1 MCYLHSAM
9 KIVTGG
15 YETNNKSYSHI
26 LCMLIYIIYLYKYVW
41 NTYSLYWIYIF
52 IHKCVF
58 LGCLPPINHFVKLV
72 PVLHFFP
79 ELQVCMVNGIEEGS
93 LIGVWNSIST
103 MQDMVIGPGV
113 FFSVSGRNA
122 VSPGIQIKIDLGK
135 LGNLS
140 TGLLDFSHW
149 DKESQINRHL
159 VVVISHLV
167 VVHSWR
173 MWIYHRILF
182 FFGGGSH
189 EKSDWNEELNL
200 KNLRNSQS
208 QMG

>member
-1 MCYLHSAM
+1 MFEIHT
-9 KIVTGG
+9 V
-15 YETNNKSYSHI
+15 
-26 LCMLIYIIYLYKYVW
+26 YIE
-41 NTYSLYWIYIF
+41 YIF

-93 LIGVWNSIST
+93 LIGAWNSIST

-182 FFGGGSH
+182 FFWWWEPWKERLEWGAKF
-189 EKSDWNEELNL
+189 EEPPEFPKSNGVVTQFAVFVIGTDVWVRIALFRGWN
-200 KNLRNSQS
+200 S
-208 QMG
+208 